1 MIHPHTTA
9 VHVILCR
16 CMQVDDGAVY
26 LHDQTILKN
35 NSAPNGAGM
44 SFFFDNRSSG
54 FLEYTLPAPPGRWLY
69 IRGQSDSFRLESGV
83 EDADFPYA
91 CPAGVVGGT
100 NRIDQTGPSCSQ
112 PWYAH

>member
-1 MIHPHTTA
+1 
-9 VHVILCR
+9 
-16 CMQVDDGAVY
+16 MQVDDGAVY